1 MSNQVSTQVI
11 SQVSQDKWEYVTPEI
26 KEIGGK
32 KTRQLIG
39 WMNGPLFKFKIEKKM
54 YEGVGLPKED
64 DYHSS
69 PADCTYVK
77 FLNDESNK
85 SNSQV
90 LDTFNYLSKLDDI
103 HDSDVFKKKHL
114 GKEYNKYEYSPLV
127 KENSKGVQ
135 NVKAKYITDRDSG
148 NIVTKFGLV
157 KSVDENG
164 KRVIEK
170 IVVNNYEDVI
180 KEFGDNSTLEFFLKF
195 KKFWGHKSNMK
206 DPKFGITLEVVQVL
220 IENRTLKSSGVK
232 DFLMNDDFI
241 DGCKV
246 TETTST
252 SSPVEQVFQKPSTE
266 AETVENKDNEEE
278 SSESESESESD
289 SDEEEKAPPQKKAVS
304 GKKK

>member
-11 SQVSQDKWEYVTPEI
+11 SQVSQDKWDYVSPEI

-39 WMNGPLFKFKIEKKM
+39 WMNGPLFKFRIEKRM
-54 YEGVGLPKED
+54 YDGVGLPRED
-64 DYHSS
+64 DYHET

-90 LDTFNYLSKLDDI
+90 LDTFEYLSKLDDT
-103 HDSDVFKKKHL
+103 HNSDNFKKKHL
-114 GKEYNKYEYSPLV
+114 GKDHSKYEYSPLV

-135 NVKAKYITDRDSG
+135 NVKAKYITDRESG

-157 KSVDENG
+157 KGVDENG
-164 KRVIEK
+164 KRMIEK
-170 IVVNNYEDVI
+170 IAVNNYEDVI

-195 KKFWGHKSNMK
+195 KKFWAHKSNMK

-220 IENRTLKSSGVK
+220 IESRTQKSAGVK

-241 DGCKV
+241 DGGKV
-246 TETTST
+246 TESSST
-252 SSPVEQVFQKPSTE
+252 SSPVEQVFQKPNTE
-266 AETVENKDNEEE
+266 AEAVENNDSNEE
-278 SSESESESESD
+278 SSESESESESE
-289 SDEEEKAPPQKKAVS
+289 DEEEPDPPPQKAVR